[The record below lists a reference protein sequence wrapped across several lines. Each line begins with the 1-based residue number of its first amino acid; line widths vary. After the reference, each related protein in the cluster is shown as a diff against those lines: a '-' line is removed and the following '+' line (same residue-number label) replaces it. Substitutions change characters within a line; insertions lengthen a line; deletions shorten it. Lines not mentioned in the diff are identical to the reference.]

1 MLYYLPRVGVH
12 GMSMGN
18 LRRRYR
24 NIRQDRV
31 AKIIKQ
37 KGTKYRYIATTG
49 GHKFTVD
56 SGATVHCVGDKK
68 LFDNIYKGAKVKL
81 RVADNRVVV
90 SHAVGDVTVRMMDE
104 SGVFSEVTL
113 HNVVYH
119 PHFKDNLLSV
129 HRLWH
134 DSRIGVRF
142 EDRNHL
148 KCMRTGRNFR
158 FRFDG
163 GYRIHVAKSVSI
175 LDSES
180 IHRRF
185 GHCSEARLKKMA
197 GRCNGFP
204 KVPAGFSH
212 DPTSCDSC
220 LAGGSKRKPFHKRTS
235 QHFTYF
241 GERLSSD
248 LFGPFPKS
256 IRGCRYAMCIVDSAT
271 NYLWVKLLPTKESA
285 NVREG
290 LEEFL
295 TSHKQYLQHGRPIRW
310 HTDNGGEFMSDDLD
324 EFCKEFAI
332 ARSFFIPWCPPQNSH
347 AERMWGILLR
357 CTRIMMVEAGINER
371 FWEYAI
377 LHAALLHNVLPS
389 SKLPD
394 EISPYEALKGK
405 QPDVS
410 KFKTWGCTAWHHL
423 HDHERKN
430 KVSPVAVPSIH
441 L

>member
-1 MLYYLPRVGVH
+1 
-12 GMSMGN
+12 MSMGN

-248 LFGPFPKS
+248 LCGSFPKS
-256 IRGCRYAMCIVDSAT
+256 IRGCRYALCTPQLALRSVPQQA
-271 NYLWVKLLPTKESA
+271 PA
-285 NVREG
+285 R
-290 LEEFL
+290 
-295 TSHKQYLQHGRPIRW
+295 QLQHRRRQSPLPLPLPKPCVVWYFDRGPALDLRGRR
-310 HTDNGGEFMSDDLD
+310 L
-324 EFCKEFAI
+324 A
-332 ARSFFIPWCPPQNSH
+332 
-347 AERMWGILLR
+347 
-357 CTRIMMVEAGINER
+357 V
-371 FWEYAI
+371 
-377 LHAALLHNVLPS
+377 
-389 SKLPD
+389 
-394 EISPYEALKGK
+394 
-405 QPDVS
+405 
-410 KFKTWGCTAWHHL
+410 KT
-423 HDHERKN
+423 
-430 KVSPVAVPSIH
+430 
-441 L
+441 